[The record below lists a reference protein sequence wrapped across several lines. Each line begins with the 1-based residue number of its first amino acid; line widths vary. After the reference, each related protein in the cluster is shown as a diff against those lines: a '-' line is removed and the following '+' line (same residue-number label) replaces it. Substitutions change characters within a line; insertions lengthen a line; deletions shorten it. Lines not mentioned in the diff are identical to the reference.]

1 MAGLLDNILGSSF
14 DDPKT
19 AATLMLAQGLLTSPK
34 AMQGLSGGLLGYQNA
49 MAEAKKA
56 KQMEE
61 MRQMQVQ
68 QQQMAMEQARQAQ
81 AKQAAIEQAYRGA
94 LRTPDQ
100 MAMAKHGGPTVAA
113 AGAAQGMAPGL
124 DQNALIQGLI
134 GADPMAAAQMLQPKQ
149 AKIKDYKEVRMPDG
163 SVQIVGFDEFG
174 KPVDT
179 GRTPFKDAV
188 EMDLGGVKAMRDP
201 LSGKI
206 VNQFAKS
213 NTPDALLSSQTTM
226 RGQNMTDARAREAN
240 DINKQAAR
248 VQVVSDPERGTFL
261 VDKGTGLMRSAI
273 GMDGKPIRS
282 EAQTASA
289 KRSSQLMVAMDQAE
303 DLLKQSPTGSY
314 IGAGMDQAARAVG
327 LASKSAQTAA
337 QLETLGGWLVANVPR
352 MEGPQSNID
361 VENYKTMAARVGDR
375 TLPVSVRLASLEALR
390 EIQGRYA
397 DLNGGAPPRP
407 SAGGLK
413 FLGFE

>member
-61 MRQMQVQ
+61 MRQMQMQ

-94 LRTPDQ
+94 LRTPEQ

-149 AKIKDYKEVRMPDG
+149 AKIKDYKEIRMPDG

-179 GRTPFKDAV
+179 GRTPFKAEEVRDFGGH
-188 EMDLGGVKAMRDP
+188 LGGVDPITGKVRKIGDKSQSPDSKASNALGWANYGLAGERLKLDKESAGG
-201 LSGKI
+201 LTYEKDAAGNI
-206 VNQFAKS
+206 VALPKRPTMAGPVQAIPVRGLTNPGQKDAG
-213 NTPDALLSSQTTM
+213 DALALIQ
-226 RGQNMTDARAREAN
+226 QARELIPKAT
-240 DINKQAAR
+240 
-248 VQVVSDPERGTFL
+248 S
-261 VDKGTGLMRSAI
+261 SA
-273 GMDGKPIRS
+273 
-282 EAQTASA
+282 
-289 KRSSQLMVAMDQAE
+289 V
-303 DLLKQSPTGSY
+303 
-314 IGAGMDQAARAVG
+314 GAGVDMALGAFGASTQSADN
-327 LASKSAQTAA
+327 ASKLRA
-337 QLETLGGWLVANVPR
+337 LEGALVAKMPK
-352 MEGPQSNID
+352 MSGPQSDKD
-361 VENYKTMAARVGDR
+361 VAMYRQMAGEIGNPMTPASRRMAALDEIERIQ
-375 TLPVSVRLASLEALR
+375 LR
-390 EIQGRYA
+390 YS
-397 DLNGGAPPRP
+397 GAPASSPA
-407 SAGGLK
+407 SSGLK

>member
-68 QQQMAMEQARQAQ
+68 QKQMAMEQARHAQ
-81 AKQAAIEQAYRGA
+81 AKQTAIEQAYRGA
-94 LRTPDQ
+94 LRTPEQ

-124 DQNALIQGLI
+124 DKTALIQGLMQ
-134 GADPMAAAQMLQPKQ
+134 ADPMAAAQMLQPKQ
-149 AKIKDYKEVRMPDG
+149 AKIKDYKEIRMPDG

-179 GRTPFKDAV
+179 GRTPFKAEEVRDFGGHMVGVDPITGKARKIGDKSQSPDSKASNALGWANYGLAGERLKLDKESAGGLTYEKDAA
-188 EMDLGGVKAMRDP
+188 GN
-201 LSGKI
+201 I
-206 VNQFAKS
+206 VALPKRPTMAGPVQAIPVRGLTNPGQKDAG
-213 NTPDALLSSQTTM
+213 DALALIQ
-226 RGQNMTDARAREAN
+226 QARELIPKAT
-240 DINKQAAR
+240 
-248 VQVVSDPERGTFL
+248 S
-261 VDKGTGLMRSAI
+261 SA
-273 GMDGKPIRS
+273 
-282 EAQTASA
+282 
-289 KRSSQLMVAMDQAE
+289 V
-303 DLLKQSPTGSY
+303 
-314 IGAGMDQAARAVG
+314 GAGVDMALGAFGASTQSADN
-327 LASKSAQTAA
+327 ASKLRA
-337 QLETLGGWLVANVPR
+337 LEGALVAKMPK
-352 MEGPQSNID
+352 MSGPQSDKD
-361 VENYKTMAARVGDR
+361 VAMYRQMAGEIGSPMTPASRRMAALDEIERIQ
-375 TLPVSVRLASLEALR
+375 LR
-390 EIQGRYA
+390 YS
-397 DLNGGAPPRP
+397 GAPASSPA
-407 SAGGLK
+407 SSGLK